1 MWIHLKALII
11 KELLALLKDKKS
23 RLVLIAPPLVQ
34 LFVFGYAATFDLN
47 HVRYA
52 VLNEDSGAASREL
65 LARFEGSGTF
75 ERVAQLDGDAQI
87 EPVIDNKQA
96 LLVVRF
102 PSDFSRNLETGRSAN
117 VQINVDGRN
126 SNSAMLV
133 LNYVQSIVSSFNV
146 SWIRE
151 HGGRAPPANLVVRPW
166 YNPNLVSRWFIV
178 PGIIGLLT
186 LLVTLLITALSVARE
201 REAGTFDQ
209 LLVTPLRPFEILLG
223 KAVPAVILGLAEA
236 TAIIL
241 IIVLWF
247 RIPLL
252 GSLFALYF
260 GLFLFLL
267 SSIGVGLMISSLT
280 VTQQQGL
287 LGAFLFM
294 VPSIILSGFSTPVAN
309 MPEYL
314 QILTYTN
321 PLRYFLVILRSVFLE
336 GATAG
341 LLWPQYW
348 PMALIGSLCLF
359 MAATLFR
366 RRMAR

>member
-1 MWIHLKALII
+1 MWTHLKALVI

-52 VLNEDSGAASREL
+52 VLNEDRGAASREL
-65 LARFEGSGTF
+65 LAHFEGSGTF
-75 ERVAQLDGDAQI
+75 ELVAQLDGDAQI
-87 EPVIDNKQA
+87 EPVIDNKKA
-96 LLVVRF
+96 LLVIRF
-102 PSDFSRNLETGRSAN
+102 PSDFSRNMELGRPAN

-133 LNYVQSIVSSFNV
+133 LNYAKSIVSSFNA
-146 SWIRE
+146 SWIKE
-151 HGGRAPPANLVVRPW
+151 HGGRTPPANLVVRPW

-186 LLVTLLITALSVARE
+186 LLVTLLVTALSVARE

-223 KAVPAVILGLAEA
+223 KAIPAVILGLIEA
-236 TAIIL
+236 SAIIL
-241 IIVLWF
+241 IIVFWF
-247 RIPLL
+247 KVPLL
-252 GSLFALYF
+252 GSLLALYL

-287 LGAFLFM
+287 LGAFLFL
-294 VPSIILSGFSTPVAN
+294 VPSIILSGFSTPIAN

-314 QILTYTN
+314 QILTYIN

-336 GATAG
+336 GATVN
-341 LLWPQYW
+341 LLWSQYW
-348 PMALIGSLCLF
+348 PMAIIGSLCLF
-359 MAATLFR
+359 MAAALFR
-366 RRMAR
+366 RRMV

>member
-1 MWIHLKALII
+1 MWTHLKALVM

-23 RLVLIAPPLVQ
+23 RLVLIAPPLIQ

-47 HVRYA
+47 HIRYA
-52 VLNEDSGAASREL
+52 VLNEDRGAASREL

-87 EPVIDNKQA
+87 EPVIDNKRA

-102 PSDFSRNLETGRSAN
+102 PSDFSRNLAQGRPAD

-126 SNSAMLV
+126 SNSAMLA
-133 LNYVQSIVSSFNV
+133 LNYVQSIVSSFNAV
-146 SWIRE
+146 WMKE

-201 REAGTFDQ
+201 REEGTFDQ

-223 KAVPAVILGLAEA
+223 KAIPGVLLGLAEA
-236 TAIIL
+236 SAILL
-241 IIVLWF
+241 IIVFWF
-247 RIPLL
+247 KIPLL
-252 GSLFALYF
+252 GSLAALYL
-260 GLFLFLL
+260 GLLLFLL

-287 LGAFLFM
+287 LGAFLFL
-294 VPSIILSGFSTPVAN
+294 VPSIILSGFSTPIAN
-309 MPEYL
+309 MPLYL
-314 QILTYTN
+314 QKLTLIN
-321 PLRYFLVILRSVFLE
+321 PLRYFIVILRSVFLE
-336 GATAG
+336 GATVP

-348 PMALIGSLCLF
+348 PMALIGCICLF
-359 MAATLFR
+359 MAAILFR
-366 RRMAR
+366 RRMV